1 MEQKQ
6 MNARTLGFLAVA
18 LAVGLA
24 NIAPAQV
31 ITINPNNFGSGQV
44 INAPGVALETETFV
58 QAGTDSSGNPQYVP
72 TFFGPVYSDNIAASC
87 SAAGGTQCP
96 AVGTNLFAPSPTGAL
111 PGTENFGPGG
121 FWGNQYNDV
130 PAMNCSQNCLL
141 GAAAQGSIILRLSF
155 ALPVDFVDALAF
167 SNGGDPTEIT
177 AFDSAGN
184 IVSQAFNGQNFG
196 SGFGWD
202 NATVTTT
209 TNDISTVLI
218 GGFDSYRGVNEIQYR
233 SAPVQAPEIDTNSAA
248 SGLSLLLGALLI
260 LRGRRQAA

>member
-1 MEQKQ
+1 
-6 MNARTLGFLAVA
+6 MNAKILGTLLVGLT
-18 LAVGLA
+18 GLA
-24 NIAPAQV
+24 NVAPAQV
-31 ITINPNNFGSGQV
+31 ITINPNNFASGQA
-44 INAPGVALETETFV
+44 INAPGVTLETETFV
-58 QAGTDSSGNPQYVP
+58 QAGTDSSGNAQYVP
-72 TFFGPVYSDNIAASC
+72 TFFGPVYSDNIAVSC
-87 SAAGGTQCP
+87 FGAECP
-96 AVGTNLFAPSPTGAL
+96 VVGTNLFAPTPTGGLAL
-111 PGTENFGPGG
+111 PNNDNFGAGE

-141 GAAAQGSIILRLSF
+141 SDAAQGSIILRLSF

-184 IVSQAFNGQNFG
+184 IVAQAFNGQSFG

-218 GGFDSYRGVNEIQYR
+218 GGHDSYRGINQIQFG
-233 SAPVQAPEIDTNSAA
+233 SAPTQAPEIDPTSAV
-248 SGLSLLLGALLI
+248 SGLTLLLGGLLV
-260 LRGRRQAA
+260 LRGRRPMKLSSAAA